1 MKVTRFEWS
10 TEEIRE
16 LSTHSQALDR
26 MADALDTLRE
36 SALIEIAEM
45 SIVDGFTGSSRE
57 RDLLEVARRRHIAAE
72 EIRHITSGRTRLE
85 HVKVVA

>member
-26 MADALDTLRE
+26 MADALDTLRD

>member
-10 TEEIRE
+10 PEELRE
-16 LSTHSQALDR
+16 LSAHSQALNQ
-26 MADALDTLRE
+26 MADALETLRD

-45 SIVDGFTGSSRE
+45 SVVDGFSGSSRE
-57 RDLLEVARRRHIAAE
+57 KDLSELARRRHIAAE